1 MAEME
6 DRARRAELSA
16 AYLRRMSILWIISDV
31 AIASLIIL
39 FRDSL
44 QLGDLAYF
52 VGAFIVVSGIVLA
65 IIMPKLPLW
74 GLKRDQ
80 RRMESVDQKWNEIE
94 KK

>member
-6 DRARRAELSA
+6 ERARRAELSA
-16 AYLRRMSILWIISDV
+16 ALLRRMSILWIISDV
-31 AIASLIIL
+31 AFASFIIL
-39 FRDSL
+39 LRDSL

-52 VGAFIVVSGIVLA
+52 VGTVMVVSGIVLA

-74 GLKRDQ
+74 GLKREQ
-80 RRMESVDQKWNEIE
+80 RRMESVHEKWNEIV